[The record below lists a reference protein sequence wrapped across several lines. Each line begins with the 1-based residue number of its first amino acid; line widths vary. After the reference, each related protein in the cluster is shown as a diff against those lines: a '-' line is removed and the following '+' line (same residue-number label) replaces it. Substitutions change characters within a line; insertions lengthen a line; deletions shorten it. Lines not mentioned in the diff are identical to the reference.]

1 MTKKQPRSTR
11 REPGY
16 QSDSS
21 HSAGQ
26 QYSGYSSRDPQP
38 SPYDWRYATQTQR
51 PPYDPYRVIH
61 QGHPGDSA
69 PTGPIHMSHPLPR
82 KRSRAGVMVASAA
95 AVAVVSGGV
104 GAVALMSH
112 SDRSGA
118 LRAAVPAASQS
129 ATPATPAASLP
140 AGSVE
145 QVAAKVLPSV
155 VKLQIKMGNG
165 QEEGSGIVLSQDGL
179 ILTNNHV
186 VAAAAGGGQ
195 GPSARPTAPNGLDG
209 LDPSGQDP
217 SGQDQ
222 SGPGGVQATATFSD
236 GRTVPFTVVGTD
248 PTDDIAVVRVEG
260 VTGLTPIALGSSKD
274 LKVGQDVV
282 AIGSPLGLE
291 GTVTTG
297 IVSALQR
304 PVATGDE
311 STGQSSVMDAIQ
323 TDAAINPGNSGGALV
338 NMNGELVGVNSA
350 IASLGGGDSG
360 PGAGGG
366 GGQAGSIGLGF
377 AIPVDQAKRIAN
389 ELISTGTVTHASLGV
404 QLANDTSAP
413 GAAVAKV
420 TAGGPAASAGLPSG
434 VLVTKVDDRVIS
446 SSDALVAAVRSMAP
460 GDNVTLTYQ
469 DASGASQTVQVTL
482 GQSQA

>member
-1 MTKKQPRSTR
+1 MKKHPRSPR
-11 REPGY
+11 REPDY
-16 QSDSS
+16 RPDSS
-21 HSAGQ
+21 HTPGQ
-26 QYSGYSSRDPQP
+26 QYSGYQSHGAYP

-61 QGHPGDSA
+61 QGAPGDAA
-69 PTGPIHMSHPLPR
+69 PTGPTHMPNPLVR
-82 KRSRAGVMVASAA
+82 KRSRTGIVLASAA

-104 GAVALMSH
+104 GALALVSH
-112 SDRSGA
+112 SDGPGA
-118 LRAAVPAASQS
+118 LRAAIPAASQA
-129 ATPATPAASLP
+129 ATPATPAAALP

-155 VKLQIKMGNG
+155 VKLQITMGNG
-165 QEEGSGIVLSQDGL
+165 QEEGSGIILSQDGL

-186 VAAAAGGGQ
+186 VAAAGAGGQDPSDQDHSGQ
-195 GPSARPTAPNGLDG
+195 GPSGQG
-209 LDPSGQDP
+209 PSSQ
-217 SGQDQ
+217 
-222 SGPGGVQATATFSD
+222 GVQATATFAD

-248 PTDDIAVVRVEG
+248 PTDDIAVVRAEG
-260 VTGLTPIALGSSKD
+260 VSGLTPIALGSSKD

-297 IVSALQR
+297 IVSALDR

-350 IASLGGGDSG
+350 IASLGGGGGDSG
-360 PGAGGG
+360 PGSGGG
-366 GGQAGSIGLGF
+366 GSQAGSIGLGF

-404 QLANDTSAP
+404 QLANDASTP

-420 TAGGPAASAGLPSG
+420 TDGGPAASAGLPSG
-434 VLVTKVDDRVIS
+434 VLVTKVDDRVIG
-446 SSDALVAAVRSMAP
+446 SSDALVAAVRSMSP

-482 GQSQA
+482 GQSKA